1 MTDSTAV
8 AAAYSADLA
17 GEETHRGRGAREAP
31 MADLLD
37 ARTIE
42 ANCALVRDELI
53 ERGMPALG
61 ADAWCAAW
69 EAEAK
74 RLGIDRRVADFW
86 TIGSVWIRERTAM
99 RQAG

>member
-1 MTDSTAV
+1 
-8 AAAYSADLA
+8 
-17 GEETHRGRGAREAP
+17 

-37 ARTIE
+37 AKMIE
-42 ANCALVRDELI
+42 ANRALVHDELI

-69 EAEAK
+69 EAEAE

-86 TIGSVWIRERTAM
+86 TFGSVWIREQTEM
-99 RQAG
+99 RQTG